1 MPSSTGQTDITGTQH
16 YTFGIGHPKMD
27 VTQSP
32 PSADYTPVTDL
43 SATSLTLVKAHVG
56 NVIRTSSAS
65 AIAIT
70 LPSDTVG
77 AFDTDTTSMQTIG
90 IYVGGAG
97 VPTVTGSGA
106 TLVGTAPTMA
116 QYGMY
121 GITRVGAD
129 TWAWM

>member
-1 MPSSTGQTDITGTQH
+1 MPSSTGQTDITGVQH
-16 YTFGIGHPKMD
+16 YVFGIGHPNTNG
-27 VTQSP
+27 TQSP

-43 SATSLTLVKAHVG
+43 STTALTLVKAHVG
-56 NVIRTSSAS
+56 NVIRTSSGS

-77 AFDTDTTSMQTIG
+77 GFDTDTTTIQTIA

-116 QYGMY
+116 QYGLY
-121 GITRVGAD
+121 GINRVAAD